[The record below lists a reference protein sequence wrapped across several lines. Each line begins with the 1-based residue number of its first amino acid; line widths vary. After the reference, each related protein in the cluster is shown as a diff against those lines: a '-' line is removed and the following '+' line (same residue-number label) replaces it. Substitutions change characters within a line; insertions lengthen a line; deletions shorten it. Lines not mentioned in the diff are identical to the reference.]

1 MNIYNVE
8 IKETLVRTVE
18 VKAKS
23 LEHAEELVTEQWNDS
38 KHVLDSSDFR
48 SVSFE
53 AELMKKEKTHER

>member
-1 MNIYNVE
+1 MNIYNVK

-23 LEHAEELVTEQWNDS
+23 LQRAEEMVSEQWNDG

-48 SVSFE
+48 SVSIE
-53 AELMKKEKTHER
+53 AELMKKEKTNER